1 MDTQTYTQESKKRVD
16 TRPLLSRELH
26 LTELVTLPQVLFFPT
41 EFIHEGIDALLSP
54 KLDS

>member
-16 TRPLLSRELH
+16 TRPLLSRKLH
-26 LTELVTLPQVLFFPT
+26 LAELVTLPQVLFFPT
-41 EFIHEGIDALLSP
+41 KFIHEGIDALLNP